1 MPCYPN
7 AIAKAVTVS
16 RVAAVKVAVEADV
29 ALPFASNVRTG
40 IADADP
46 YEPADTPEAARVNA
60 RDVVPDPV
68 ASPEAVIVWL
78 AVKYVEVSISYVS
91 LPVLLTSP
99 VSESGISE
107 CMKAPAAFT
116 LVASVMS
123 APVSIPSSLV

>member
-68 ASPEAVIVWL
+68 ASPEAVIVWF
-78 AVKYVEVSISYVS
+78 AVKKVD
-91 LPVLLTSP
+91 
-99 VSESGISE
+99 
-107 CMKAPAAFT
+107 
-116 LVASVMS
+116 ASMS
-123 APVSIPSSLV
+123 